1 MIKDIVLNKSPRT
14 FGYLKNTWSIR
25 LLAIHLSSLLGINV
39 SRMQTWRIIYDLG
52 IVYKQPKLELQKGD
66 DYEQKRKKIDGY
78 KKVSNALLKKD
89 MLGFEDE
96 TWLYMQPYITRT
108 YMKRGEQQKIFHKGT
123 NDKINAFI
131 TLLYPY
137 NGIKFNTGKTR
148 NSNDFINHLKN
159 IKRYVL
165 KRNVK
170 RFILVMDNAS
180 FHVVKRPNGILKDSL
195 NGSQPCIYQKDHHI

>member
-1 MIKDIVLNKSPRT
+1 MPYHPLRLELSMVQKKELLLFMKSTLCKEEYRRAYAVKQKMEGLPYRTIAKDIGINYRNVYDWIDNYRKYGLDGIRNRRKNGGRKPVISTAKNKEMIKDIVLNKSPRT

-89 MLGFEDE
+89 TAG
-96 TWLYMQPYITRT
+96 
-108 YMKRGEQQKIFHKGT
+108 
-123 NDKINAFI
+123 
-131 TLLYPY
+131 
-137 NGIKFNTGKTR
+137 
-148 NSNDFINHLKN
+148 
-159 IKRYVL
+159 V
-165 KRNVK
+165 
-170 RFILVMDNAS
+170 
-180 FHVVKRPNGILKDSL
+180 
-195 NGSQPCIYQKDHHI
+195 